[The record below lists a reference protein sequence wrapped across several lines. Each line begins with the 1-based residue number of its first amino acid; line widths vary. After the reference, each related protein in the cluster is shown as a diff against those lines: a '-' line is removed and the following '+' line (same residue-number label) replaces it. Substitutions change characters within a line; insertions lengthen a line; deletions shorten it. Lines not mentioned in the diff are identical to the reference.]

1 MEEHRHKHYVR
12 RGNGSFASASPD
24 WHQNL
29 WRWSESGCGGH
40 WQPVSSARDVVE
52 GPVAAIEEP
61 AQTSQ
66 PGDAERKVGTGR
78 TTCRLRCPR
87 GGRADALV
95 IMPKLR
101 VGQHM
106 DTREDLLR
114 PTLSPASDTQW
125 ATTATAFDPRDWSY
139 RVQQNQCFTLACAA
153 LLFGPASAR
162 VRPA

>member
-1 MEEHRHKHYVR
+1 MPRERE
-12 RGNGSFASASPD
+12 FASASPD
-24 WHQNL
+24 SHQNL
-29 WRWSESGCGGH
+29 WAWSGSPGAADTGSRC
-40 WQPVSSARDVVE
+40 PRRRMSSP
-52 GPVAAIEEP
+52 GPVAAVEEP

-78 TTCRLRCPR
+78 TTCRLRCPPW

-139 RVQQNQCFTLACAA
+139 RVQQNRCFNLACAA
-153 LLFGPASAR
+153 LLFGPTSAR